1 MGPQSEGEIAQANEE
16 LPLLGRGARDSAL
29 TREAAN
35 SVPVPPVPSEV
46 FAVFQ
51 HGSLSFLSCLSFL
64 SIGPKNEQTVSDRGM
79 ELT

>member
-51 HGSLSFLSCLSFL
+51 HGSLSFLSFL